1 MLLVTI
7 LKFTEYARTVP
18 IKNSVC
24 ESLNKIMKENIMAAS
39 EIYIISGFLGAG
51 KTTLIRKLLNESFQE
66 SNIALIENDFGD
78 ISVDAALM
86 RDSNIEVR
94 EMNSGCICCSISGDF
109 INSVRE
115 LLEKFHPDKII
126 IEPSGV
132 GKLSD
137 IYKSCLD
144 RRIQE
149 LARVKAKITV
159 VDVNCCKK
167 YLDNFGEFFQ
177 DQIENADVI
186 ILSRTNEYPH
196 KIEGALKLIKN
207 LNAKAPVLSNPWDEI
222 STDEIMPYNKVRL
235 EYKTLN
241 RAKGHFHVHGFSHKN
256 EHNHSAH
263 EVFDTITIRTNHT
276 FTRDE
281 LAERIKKIESIYGE
295 KILRMKG
302 ILSGTDGYMN
312 LQYVPGN
319 ISITPCSAK
328 GDMLC
333 IIGSSLDR
341 KELVSMFNG
350 GL

>member
-1 MLLVTI
+1 
-7 LKFTEYARTVP
+7 
-18 IKNSVC
+18 
-24 ESLNKIMKENIMAAS
+24 MAA

-51 KTTLIRKLLNESFQE
+51 KTTLIRKLLNESFQN
-66 SNIALIENDFGD
+66 SNVALIENDFGE

-109 INSVRE
+109 VNSVRD

-149 LARVKAKITV
+149 LAKVKTKITV
-159 VDVNCCKK
+159 VDVNCCRK

-177 DQIENADVI
+177 DQIENADIV

-196 KIEGALKLIKN
+196 KTESALKLIKG
-207 LNAKAPVLSNPWDEI
+207 LNTKAPVLSKPWDEI
-222 STDEIMPYNKVRL
+222 SIDEIMPSDHIRL

-241 RAKGHFHVHGFSHKN
+241 RAKGHFRNHGRGHKH
-256 EHNHSAH
+256 EHRHSAH
-263 EVFDTITIRTNHT
+263 EVFETITIRTNHV

-281 LAERIKKIESIYGE
+281 LAEHINEIERLYGE

-302 ILSGTDGYMN
+302 ILHGADGYMN
-312 LQYVPGN
+312 LQYVPGDM
-319 ISITPCSAK
+319 SITACSTT

-333 IIGSSLDR
+333 IIGSGLDR
-341 KELVSMFNG
+341 QELISVFNG
-350 GL
+350 EL